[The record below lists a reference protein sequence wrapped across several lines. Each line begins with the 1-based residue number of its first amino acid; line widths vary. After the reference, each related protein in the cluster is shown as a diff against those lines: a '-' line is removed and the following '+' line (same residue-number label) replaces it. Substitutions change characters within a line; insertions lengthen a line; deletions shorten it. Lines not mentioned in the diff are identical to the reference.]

1 MLPVIFFIPKVD
13 YGIRREDTTGWYHPG
28 CKVTWI
34 LLQIMKDNGVTFTFP
49 ANRAFMLSRLF
60 VPLLTRNDSRSY
72 AAKMHYMQ
80 SLVTMYMD
88 VLIRENRKNCILQIS
103 RFQAIMGL

>member
-1 MLPVIFFIPKVD
+1 
-13 YGIRREDTTGWYHPG
+13 
-28 CKVTWI
+28 
-34 LLQIMKDNGVTFTFP
+34 MKDNGVTFTFP

-103 RFQAIMGL
+103 HFQAIMGL